1 MTKETTSRPA
11 RRQQL
16 AVLGRVL
23 GYMVR
28 HYKFSCLVVVVCI
41 LGSALATLAGTLF
54 MQSLIDD
61 YILPLTQ
68 AAQPDFGPL
77 AAALGRLAAVYVLG
91 ILCAYGYNR
100 IMVNVSQGTMRNLRQ
115 ELFQHMESLPLR
127 YFDTH
132 AHGDIMSVYT
142 NDVDTLRQ
150 LISQGIPQIINSL
163 LSLVTALVAMFALSV
178 PLSLLTVA
186 VLVGMVQGGI
196 QALSRSY
203 FGKLIPREKIRGKQ
217 RAMRVLVEKMVSYA
231 EGGMAYDGPC
241 HISHADNL
249 ADAEQLAGMI
259 EEKFPQL
266 RGRIVINTVGT
277 TLGSHCGPGMVALFF
292 YGTERGR

>member
-1 MTKETTSRPA
+1 MTKEKNTRLS

-41 LGSALATLAGTLF
+41 LGTALATLAGTLF

-163 LSLVTALVAMFALSV
+163 LSLALPWWPCSSSAFPCPCSWW
-178 PLSLLTVA
+178 PSWWGWFWSLASSPRRPPT
-186 VLVGMVQGGI
+186 I
-196 QALSRSY
+196 SRPSS
-203 FGKLIPREKIRGKQ
+203 RTW
-217 RAMRVLVEKMVSYA
+217 AW
-231 EGGMAYDGPC
+231 
-241 HISHADNL
+241 
-249 ADAEQLAGMI
+249 
-259 EEKFPQL
+259 
-266 RGRIVINTVGT
+266 
-277 TLGSHCGPGMVALFF
+277 
-292 YGTERGR
+292 

>member
-1 MTKETTSRPA
+1 MTKEKNTRLS

-41 LGSALATLAGTLF
+41 LGTALATLAGTLF

-100 IMVNVSQGTMRNLRQ
+100 IMVNVSQGTMRSLRQ

-163 LSLVTALVAMFALSV
+163 LSLVTALVAMFVLSV

-186 VLVGMVQGGI
+186 VLVVM
-196 QALSRSY
+196 
-203 FGKLIPREKIRGKQ
+203 
-217 RAMRVLVEKMVSYA
+217 VLVTGVIATKAAHYFQAQQQDLGVV
-231 EGGMAYDGPC
+231 DGY
-241 HISHADNL
+241 
-249 ADAEQLAGMI
+249 I
-259 EEKFPQL
+259 EEIMDGQSSATRRRPW
-266 RGRIVINTVGT
+266 RVSASAT
-277 TLGSHCGPGMVALFF
+277 GSSLTAPTRPTPSATSPC
-292 YGTERGR
+292 R

>member
-1 MTKETTSRPA
+1 MTKEKNTRLS

-41 LGSALATLAGTLF
+41 LGTALATLAGTLF

-68 AAQPDFGPL
+68 AAQPDFAPL

-163 LSLVTALVAMFALSV
+163 VSLLTALIAMFALSV

-186 VLVGMVQGGI
+186 VLVVM
-196 QALSRSY
+196 
-203 FGKLIPREKIRGKQ
+203 
-217 RAMRVLVEKMVSYA
+217 VLVTGVIATKAAHYP
-231 EGGMAYDGPC
+231 GP
-241 HISHADNL
+241 A
-249 ADAEQLAGMI
+249 ARPG
-259 EEKFPQL
+259 
-266 RGRIVINTVGT
+266 RGRRLHRGDHGRAKGGQG
-277 TLGSHCGPGMVALFF
+277 LLPRGAGPGGFPPAQPEAL
-292 YGTERGR
+292 

>member
-1 MTKETTSRPA
+1 MTKEKNTRLS

-28 HYKFSCLVVVVCI
+28 HYKFSCLAVVVCI

-127 YFDTH
+127 
-132 AHGDIMSVYT
+132 
-142 NDVDTLRQ
+142 
-150 LISQGIPQIINSL
+150 
-163 LSLVTALVAMFALSV
+163 
-178 PLSLLTVA
+178 
-186 VLVGMVQGGI
+186 
-196 QALSRSY
+196 
-203 FGKLIPREKIRGKQ
+203 
-217 RAMRVLVEKMVSYA
+217 
-231 EGGMAYDGPC
+231 
-241 HISHADNL
+241 
-249 ADAEQLAGMI
+249 
-259 EEKFPQL
+259 
-266 RGRIVINTVGT
+266 
-277 TLGSHCGPGMVALFF
+277 
-292 YGTERGR
+292 